1 MDFAAKLMERTGKGY
16 LSYSALKYA
25 ADGGKQQDMKLFE
38 MYMRGLL
45 KKESEAFEFG
55 HIYEMML
62 ETPEEV
68 ANHYYVIYEDQI
80 LQEIGGKNPRATNK
94 YKEWL
99 ESEKEYAEGKGLKVI
114 PEEDIKRAE
123 DMIIRLDE
131 SEVVDP
137 LTGEIRSVRSY
148 LIGKKQY
155 EINGWIRDIP
165 VKGFLDNRGSNFISD
180 IKTTRS
186 VHGFHY
192 DVRSLDYDIQA
203 YIYTE
208 YEQIPDFYWVVQEKS
223 VPHLCGVFKAS
234 EITIGVGG
242 EKFWSAVTNIRK
254 WLNSPTKETGSFALY
269 GTI

>member
-25 ADGGKQQDMKLFE
+25 ADGSKQQDMKKFE
-38 MYMRGLL
+38 LYMRGLL
-45 KKESEAFEFG
+45 RKESEAFDFG
-55 HIYEMML
+55 NLYETML
-62 ETPEEV
+62 ETPEKV
-68 ANHYYVIYEDQI
+68 AEKYYIIYDQGI
-80 LQEIGGKNPRATNK
+80 VEEIGGKQPRSTNK

-99 ESEKEYAEGKGLKVI
+99 AAEHKYAEEKGLTVI
-114 PEEDIKRAE
+114 PEEDVVRAE
-123 DMIIRLDE
+123 NMIIRLDE

-137 LTGEIRSVRSY
+137 ITGEIRSVRSY
-148 LIGKKQY
+148 LRGQKQY

-165 VKGFLDNRGSNFISD
+165 VKGFLDNRGDGFISD
-180 IKTTRS
+180 IKTTRD

-192 DVRSLDYDIQA
+192 DVRSYDYDIQA

-208 YEQIPDFYWVVQEKS
+208 YEQNPNFYWVVQEKS

-242 EKFWSAVTNIRK
+242 EKFWSAITNIRK